1 MEEKLTAVADAVKN
15 VKPQVVLY
23 YSPDGRSYGSGT
35 LIDDII
41 THAGGIN
48 AVTAGGIKD
57 ATPQVDD
64 AFVVKQDPDLILLAG
79 YNSYSPGFVDKFN
92 GNPNFQALKAMDT
105 RRVVVAND
113 AHVASASQYAAEG
126 VVDIAALLYP
136 DAYQPSPV
144 VPVNAAT
151 AAATKPQ
158 GGLSNTATPLPTLT
172 PSITPTE
179 TPTLTD
185 TPSAT
190 FTPTDTASPTNTLT
204 PTVTPSGTRT
214 NGR

>member
-1 MEEKLTAVADAVKN
+1 MEGKLAAVADAVKG

-23 YSPDGRSYGSGT
+23 YAPDGHSYGPGT

-41 THAGGIN
+41 TRAGGIN

-57 ATPQVDD
+57 ATPQLDD

-79 YNSYSPGFVDKFN
+79 YNSYSPGFVDKFS
-92 GNPNFQALKAMDT
+92 GNPNFKPLKAMDT
-105 RRVVVAND
+105 NRVVVAND
-113 AHVASASQYAAEG
+113 AHVASVSQFAAEG

-151 AAATKPQ
+151 
-158 GGLSNTATPLPTLT
+158 
-172 PSITPTE
+172 E
-179 TPTLTD
+179 
-185 TPSAT
+185 SAT
-190 FTPTDTASPTNTLT
+190 NPQVGSTT
-204 PTVTPSGTRT
+204 
-214 NGR
+214 